1 MSYSNSEFLVFLH
14 FKGERGYVLP
24 VIYRENL
31 QDAQRNIIHDNSP
44 KIIQIRTSTKWTQ
57 I

>member
-44 KIIQIRTSTKWTQ
+44 KII
-57 I
+57 